1 MRRLPDSEQFS
12 MDAQEYRLG
21 AFATIPVGPVGATK
35 NQRLLVPQQ
44 TAPSGDAGSL
54 VTVALERPLGI
65 VFEEGEG
72 GRIVV
77 TEVMAGSNA
86 GRQARLAQLTQQ
98 GSYVRA
104 GDVLAAATTV
114 EVLYGPQALA
124 GASAPVRTWVSF
136 IAAGLMFGDVMERLQ
151 RGREGDGPVH
161 LVLWREHQ

>member
-1 MRRLPDSEQFS
+1 VIGNSNWNSRHILLIFLVLTNVSLLP
-12 MDAQEYRLG
+12 
-21 AFATIPVGPVGATK
+21 PHGP
-35 NQRLLVPQQ
+35 Q
-44 TAPSGDAGSL
+44 
-54 VTVALERPLGI
+54 
-65 VFEEGEG
+65 GEG

-136 IAAGLMFGDVMERLQ
+136 IAAGLRFGDVMERLQ